1 MEENMENTSQTQNT
15 GEEGNATTGQ
25 EKSEQSTQTTL
36 GGLLACLVIAA
47 RILRIPAELDQ
58 LERAHPIA
66 TPGAETLILLKAA
79 KSLGLKAK
87 QVHCTAERLCHA
99 PVPSLLLLADGS
111 CRILI
116 KANPEEQK
124 ALIYHPDWQQP
135 QVIAYDEL
143 NLIWSGKAIY
153 LTQRLSLAALD
164 RKFGFSWFIP
174 VVIRFRKFFGEVLM
188 GSFFLQ
194 TLGLAAPLFSQ
205 VIIDKVLVHKG
216 VSTLDILVIGMILIN
231 LFEWTLGL
239 VRSYLFSH
247 TTHRVD
253 VLLGAKL
260 FRHLVALPLPYFEAR
275 TVGTTIARV
284 RELETIRS
292 FLTGTALTVVLDLF
306 FVVIYISV
314 MFYYSVK
321 LTLIS
326 LLALPFFI
334 ILSFLITPV
343 IRARLEEKFICNA
356 ESQSF
361 LVETVTGIHTAK
373 SLAIE
378 PQLHHKWEERLA
390 RYAKSSFKAGIL
402 GNFAG
407 STAQLI
413 QKTSTMA
420 ILWFGA
426 HMVMD
431 AQLTVGKL
439 IAFQMLSGRVTDP
452 ILRLAQLWQD
462 FQQIRI
468 SIERLG
474 DVLNFPAEPSSDGD
488 RSHKIP
494 LKGHISFADV
504 TFRYRVESPPAL
516 TDISFDIPAG
526 TVVGIVG
533 RSGSGKSTLT
543 KLIQRFYTPERG
555 RILIDGYDL
564 AQQSPAWLRRQIG
577 VVLQENFLF
586 AGTIRENIAA
596 VDPAASMEKILK
608 VSQLSGSHEFIQ
620 ELPEGYDTQVG
631 ERGTTLSG
639 GQRQRIAIARTL
651 LSDPKILIFDEA
663 TSALD
668 SQSERIIQ
676 NNLAEIGRGR
686 TVLMIAHRLSTV
698 RHADLLLVLDRG
710 NIAEKGTHQQLVDQG
725 GIYASLVTQ
734 QQVS

>member
-1 MEENMENTSQTQNT
+1 MSSTETQDASENSQTSIES
-15 GEEGNATTGQ
+15 GESVSLPNPLQ
-25 EKSEQSTQTTL
+25 E
-36 GGLLACLVIAA
+36 LLACLVIAA
-47 RILRIPAELDQ
+47 RLLRIPADPEQ
-58 LERAHPIA
+58 LERAFPIA
-66 TPGAETLILLKAA
+66 RSGAEILTLLKAA

-87 QVHCTAERLCHA
+87 RVSTSIDRLEHA
-99 PVPSLLLLADGS
+99 PVPSLIILKDTS
-111 CRILI
+111 CRVLI
-116 KANPEEQK
+116 NHNAVEKK
-124 ALIYHPDWQQP
+124 ALLYHPSWKQP
-135 QVIAYDEL
+135 EITSYEDLVS
-143 NLIWSGKAIY
+143 IWAGEAIF
-153 LTQRLSLAALD
+153 LTQRFSLDALD

-174 VVIRFRKFFGEVLM
+174 VVVRFRKFFGEVLL

-194 TLGLAAPLFSQ
+194 FLGLAAPMFSQ

-216 VSTLDILVIGMILIN
+216 VSTLDILVIGMVLIN
-231 LFEWTLGL
+231 LFEWILGI

-306 FVVIYISV
+306 FIIVFISV
-314 MFYYSVK
+314 MFYYSAK

-334 ILSFLITPV
+334 ILSFFITPV
-343 IRARLEEKFICNA
+343 IRARLQEKFMCNA

-390 RYAKSSFKAGIL
+390 NYAKSSFKAGVL
-402 GNFAG
+402 GNIAG
-407 STAQLI
+407 STAQFI
-413 QKTSTMA
+413 QKTSTMT

-426 HMVMD
+426 HMVMESE
-431 AQLTVGKL
+431 LTVGKL

-462 FQQIRI
+462 FQQIGI

-474 DVLNFPAEPSSDGD
+474 DVLNFPAEPHSEEG
-488 RSHKIP
+488 RSHKIA
-494 LKGHISFADV
+494 LTGNIAFSDV
-504 TFRYRVESPPAL
+504 TFRYNLESPPAL
-516 TDISFDIPAG
+516 TDITFEIPAG

-543 KLIQRFYTPERG
+543 KLIQRFYIPERG
-555 RILIDGYDL
+555 RILIDGYDI

-586 AGTIRENIAA
+586 AGTIRENIAT
-596 VDPAASMEKILK
+596 VDPAASMEKILR
-608 VSQLSGSHEFIQ
+608 VSQLAGAHEFIQ
-620 ELPEGYDTQVG
+620 ELPDGYDTQVG

-651 LSDPKILIFDEA
+651 LTDPKILIFDEA

-676 NNLAEIGRGR
+676 SNLAEISKGR
-686 TVLMIAHRLSTV
+686 TVLMIAHRLSTI
-698 RHADLLLVLDRG
+698 RHADIILVLDKGRV
-710 NIAEKGTHQQLVDQG
+710 AESGKHDELVAQG
-725 GIYASLVTQ
+725 GIYASLVSQ
-734 QQVS
+734 QSMS